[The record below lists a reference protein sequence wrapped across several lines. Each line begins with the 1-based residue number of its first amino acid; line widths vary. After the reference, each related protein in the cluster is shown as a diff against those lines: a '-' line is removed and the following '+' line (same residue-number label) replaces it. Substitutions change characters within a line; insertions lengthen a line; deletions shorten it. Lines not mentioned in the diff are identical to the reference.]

1 MDSKFNPPINKQEFL
16 ERAKNTTAAGAKG
29 VLAALRTRRAMVVKP
44 YDVEIEFYTQV
55 IKLRETGDAEWPVEN
70 K

>member
-16 ERAKNTTAAGAKG
+16 ERAQKTIKEGAKG
-29 VLAALRTRRAMVVKP
+29 VLTALKTRRAMVVKP
-44 YDVEIEFYTQV
+44 YDIEIEFYTQV

>member
-16 ERAKNTTAAGAKG
+16 ERAQKTTKEGAKG
-29 VLAALRTRRAMVVKP
+29 VLTALKTRRAMVVKP
-44 YDVEIEFYTQV
+44 YDIEIEFYTQV